1 MGRSSGPDGRGH
13 VDQVRQRIEKWRQ
26 TRSGKRSPMPEP
38 LWAAAVALARK
49 RGLYAT
55 TRDLCVS
62 YGTLKT
68 RLERSVPKEVAAK
81 PPSSP
86 RPTFVELGAALPF
99 GGSGAGTSVELTRR
113 DGAKLV
119 IRFGAGE
126 ALDLAA
132 LVREFW
138 GRRA

>member
-1 MGRSSGPDGRGH
+1 MGRSSGPEQRGH
-13 VDQVRQRIEKWRQ
+13 VEQVRERIEEWRR
-26 TRSGKRSPMPEP
+26 TRPGKRSRMPEP

-55 TRDLCVS
+55 TRDLRVS
-62 YGTLKT
+62 YDTLKT
-68 RLERSVPKEVAAK
+68 RLERSGAKATGSKPAA
-81 PPSSP
+81 

-99 GGSGAGTSVELTRR
+99 GAHASGTSVELTRR

-119 IRFGAGE
+119 IRLGGGE
-126 ALDLAA
+126 RLDIAA
-132 LVREFW
+132 LVRGFW